1 MSPRPA
7 PFTTAAYGSSRCPEC
22 TLRFVDT
29 PGQVTVDLEQ
39 DEAYTRRGSVS
50 GGETRRVTRRW
61 HADCL
66 TACEQRIADGRAAEL
81 DRREAELRELAE
93 AAGLDPAPYVARLRG
108 HLPAIGEPTSCF
120 QVGHVGVHSATGDCL
135 LTDGAGRCV
144 HPQPVEAVEA

>member
-1 MSPRPA
+1 MSARPA
-7 PFTTAAYGSSRCPEC
+7 PFTTAAHGSSRCPEC

-81 DRREAELRELAE
+81 DRREAEVRELA
-93 AAGLDPAPYVARLRG
+93 ATAGIDPEPYVRRLRG
-108 HLPAIGEPTSCF
+108 VLPVIGEATSCF
-120 QVGHVGVHSATGDCL
+120 QVGHFGVHPATADCL
-135 LTDGAGRCV
+135 LTDGQGRCV
-144 HPQPVEAVEA
+144 TPAEARA